1 MLAIGRAIVEQ
12 RRLLLV
18 DEPTKGLSP
27 AMVDQLVEALRQMKQ
42 EQATIL
48 LVEQNFRVA
57 LAVGDEVAVMDQ
69 GRIVHSGDMVTLS
82 NDEELQQRLL
92 GLSMAVGT

>member
-1 MLAIGRAIVEQ
+1 MLAIARAIVEQ

-27 AMVDQLVEALRQMKQ
+27 VVVDQLVEALLGLKN
-42 EQATIL
+42 EQTTIL

-57 LAVGDEVAVMDQ
+57 LAIGDDVAVMDQ
-69 GRIVHSGDMVTLS
+69 GRIVHSGDMAALGG
-82 NDEELQQRLL
+82 DEELQQRLL